1 MDLNDLYQRRGQSLM
16 KAMQTSCEKSRA
28 EHLATSRGYVDRIA
42 ELRREQAARA

>member
-16 KAMQTSCEKSRA
+16 KAMQTSCEKSRQ
-28 EHLATSRGYVDRIA
+28 EHLATSRGYVA